1 MNVATHSG
9 SLPFSPSVIEASPP
23 GTPPLGCAVCPLL
36 AENREL
42 RQQAG
47 YWKSMHQR
55 ACTRLTELQADL
67 EQVRAQRRLRERQL
81 FGRKAEPA
89 PAHPPDQAT
98 VTPPREPPRPRGQ
111 QRGRPSPP
119 RRDYSHLP
127 VVLQELE
134 LPADQHQC
142 PQCGQPF
149 TSFPG
154 TADRELLEIEV
165 RAYRRRSRRHRYRP
179 TCRCDCQPGIV
190 TAPGPAQ
197 LIPTSQ
203 LGVSVWVTVLLDKF
217 AFGRPTQRLLA
228 DLASHGLDLS
238 AGTLTDGLQR
248 LVPLFQPLYEAV
260 VAKSR
265 QMDHWHADETRWL
278 VFVSL
283 PDKSGHRWY
292 LWAFPSEAVV
302 VFVLDPGRA
311 HDVPEEHLGAA
322 ATGILNVD
330 RYSAYKAL
338 PQVKNGRILLAF
350 CWAHQRRDFLG
361 VAADWPTEQEWA
373 LGWVTAIGELSHL
386 NNRRLE
392 LREDNEAFHP
402 RDQDLRVAVAAFQ
415 QRWEAEGAESPLHPA
430 RRKVLASLR
439 DHWPGLTLFV
449 EHPEIPMDN
458 NAVERTLREPV
469 VGRKNYAGSRA
480 LWSGQLLVQMLSLL
494 ATLKLWGINPRKWLT
509 AYLEACA
516 QARGHVPA
524 EPSRW
529 LPWNLS
535 QEQQQAWASEPT
547 PQDST

>member
-1 MNVATHSG
+1 
-9 SLPFSPSVIEASPP
+9 
-23 GTPPLGCAVCPLL
+23 LL
-36 AENREL
+36 AENLEL

-55 ACTRLTELQADL
+55 ACSRLTELQTEL
-67 EQVRAQRRLRERQL
+67 EHLRAQLRLRKRQL

-98 VTPPREPPRPRGQ
+98 LTPPAEPPRPRGQ

-119 RRDYSHLP
+119 RRDHSHLP
-127 VVLQELE
+127 VVLEERE
-134 LPADQHQC
+134 LPADQQQC

-149 TSFPG
+149 APFPG
-154 TADRELLEIEV
+154 TDDSELLEIEV
-165 RAYRRRSRRHRYRP
+165 RAYRRRYRRHRYRP

-190 TAPGPAQ
+190 TAPGPAK
-197 LIPTSQ
+197 LIPKSH

-228 DLASHGLDLS
+228 DLGSHGLNLA

-248 LVPLFQPLYEAV
+248 LVPLFGPLYDALA
-260 VAKSR
+260 AKNR

-292 LWAFPSEAVV
+292 LWAFQSEAVI
-302 VFVLDPGRA
+302 VFVLDPSRA
-311 HDVPEEHLGAA
+311 HDVPEEHLGSAA
-322 ATGILNVD
+322 IGILNVD

-338 PQVKNGRILLAF
+338 PQVKNGSILLAF

-373 LGWVTAIGELSHL
+373 LGWVTAIGGLYHL
-386 NNRRLE
+386 NNRRLGV
-392 LREDNEAFHP
+392 REDSEAFQQ
-402 RDQDLRVAVAAFQ
+402 RDQDLRAAVAAFQ
-415 QRWEAEGAESPLHPA
+415 QRWETEGAQPQLHPA
-430 RRKVLASLR
+430 RRKVLSSLQE
-439 DHWPGLTLFV
+439 HWPGLTLFV
-449 EHPEIPMDN
+449 EHPEVPMDN

-480 LWSGQLLVQMLSLL
+480 LWSGQLLVQLLSLL
-494 ATLKLWGINPRKWLT
+494 ATLKLWHLNPRPWLT

-516 QARGHVPA
+516 AAGGRPP
-524 EPSRW
+524 EDITPW

-535 QEQQQAWASEPT
+535 EQQRQAWTSEPELH
-547 PQDST
+547 SSG

>member
-1 MNVATHSG
+1 
-9 SLPFSPSVIEASPP
+9 
-23 GTPPLGCAVCPLL
+23 
-36 AENREL
+36 
-42 RQQAG
+42 
-47 YWKSMHQR
+47 MHQR
-55 ACTRLTELQADL
+55 ACTRISELQAEVEL
-67 EQVRAQRRLRERQL
+67 LRARLRLRERQL

-89 PAHPPDQAT
+89 PAHPPDSPT
-98 VTPPREPPRPRGQ
+98 VLPASEPPRPCGQ

-119 RRDYSHLP
+119 RRDYRHLP
-127 VVLQELE
+127 VVLHDLE
-134 LPADQHQC
+134 LPADQQQC

-154 TADRELLEIEV
+154 TADSELLEIEV
-165 RAYRRRSRRHRYRP
+165 RAYRRRYRRRRYRP
-179 TCRCDCQPGIV
+179 TCPCGCQPGLV
-190 TAPGPAQ
+190 TAPGPAK
-197 LIPTSQ
+197 LLPKSQ
-203 LGVSVWVTVLLDKF
+203 WGVSVWVTVLLDKF

-248 LVPLFQPLYEAV
+248 LLPLFGPLYEAL
-260 VAKSR
+260 VAKNR

-292 LWAFPSEAVV
+292 LWAFQSEAVV
-302 VFVLDPGRA
+302 VFVLDPGRV

-338 PQVKNGRILLAF
+338 PQVKSGHLLLAF
-350 CWAHQRRDFLG
+350 CWTHQRRDFLAA
-361 VAADWPTEQEWA
+361 AADWPTEQEWA
-373 LGWVTAIGELSHL
+373 LSWVTAIGELYHR
-386 NNRRLE
+386 NNRRLAV
-392 LREDNEAFHP
+392 REDSEAFEQ
-402 RDQDLRVAVAAFQ
+402 RDQDLRRAVAAFQ
-415 QRWEAEGAESPLHPA
+415 RRWEVEVAEPHLHPA
-430 RRKVLASLR
+430 RRKTLSSLR
-439 DHWPGLTLFV
+439 EHWAGLTLFV

-494 ATLKLWGINPRKWLT
+494 ATLKLGDLNPRRWLT
-509 AYLEACA
+509 AYLQACA
-516 QARGHVPA
+516 QAGGCVPA

-535 QEQQQAWASEPT
+535 EEQRRVWASQPAA
-547 PQDST
+547 PDST